1 MNDEANELGKRLVR
15 VIVIAAAF
23 VIGMM
28 VWGHVRADMMLF
40 DRKGNSLLLH
50 EGKPCA
56 DGKVLALI
64 LAQVAPRYQK
74 SWQAGV
80 MVYDGRTINA
90 CWFDGGPIYFVLDED
105 GDRSEYPRE
114 AFKRATGV

>member
-1 MNDEANELGKRLVR
+1 MNDEAKELGSRLMR
-15 VIVIAAAF
+15 VFILAMAFIV
-23 VIGMM
+23 GMCTY
-28 VWGHVRADMMLF
+28 HKAKADMMLF

-64 LAQVAPRYQK
+64 LAQVAPKYQNR
-74 SWQAGV
+74 WQAGV
-80 MVYDGRTINA
+80 MVYDGRTIQA
-90 CWFDGGPIYFVLDED
+90 CWFDGGPIFFVLDED
-105 GDRSEYPRE
+105 GDRSEYPKE